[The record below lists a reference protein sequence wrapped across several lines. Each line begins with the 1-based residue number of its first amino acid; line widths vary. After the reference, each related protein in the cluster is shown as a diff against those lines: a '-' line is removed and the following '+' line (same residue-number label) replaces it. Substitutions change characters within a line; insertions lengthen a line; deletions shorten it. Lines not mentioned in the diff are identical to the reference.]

1 MSRGTEPGG
10 GGPEEVPEVRR
21 PSPTEKGAERLHGFA
36 ASLAD
41 SAGQPWEG
49 RHFDE
54 NPFGDDD
61 GSAPPAL
68 LGALA
73 AFRAGEVG
81 AEAVVDALRGSRLL
95 IPLIAERG
103 EEGEE
108 GETESGL
115 LVDKTQELS
124 IVTVA
129 GPDGRNVLPVFSS
142 VTAMRAWNPAARP
155 VPADGRRV
163 ALAAASEETELVVLD
178 PTSETE
184 FVLRR
189 PAVWA
194 VARGEAWLPS
204 DRDPEVARAF
214 AASIGS
220 ELGVLDVR
228 LVSGDPGAR
237 LAGEELV
244 VRLTLASGL
253 TREELDAILARL
265 AQRWAGDDVIA
276 TRVDSLRVQLTA
288 SE

>member
-10 GGPEEVPEVRR
+10 GGPEEAPEVRR

-95 IPLIAERG
+95 IPLIAEL
-103 EEGEE
+103 GEE
-108 GETESGL
+108 GETEAGL